1 MERLTES
8 ENKYYGDQQHIR
20 QMCYMGFDGTCKYPA
35 CNGCQIL
42 KMYRELAAYQ
52 DTGLTPQEIM
62 DGKLLT
68 GWIPVNEAQPPKPEK
83 FNESVSYLVVVNA
96 PHPKTVEMQYERVVV
111 RRQEKC
117 RWKWNERISPWEP
130 THWMPL
136 PLPPGESEN
145 E

>member
-20 QMCYMGFDGTCKYPA
+20 QMCYMGFDGTCEYPT

-52 DTGLTPQEIM
+52 DTGLTPAEIT

-68 GWIPVNEAQPPKPEK
+68 GWIPVSKILPKERGYYLAVVKRVAPEDLGGNAFMVKIMRWMGHDWRYAYHVPGWINEKITDTVTYWIPLPQPPKED
-83 FNESVSYLVVVNA
+83 
-96 PHPKTVEMQYERVVV
+96 
-111 RRQEKC
+111 
-117 RWKWNERISPWEP
+117 
-130 THWMPL
+130 
-136 PLPPGESEN
+136 
-145 E
+145 